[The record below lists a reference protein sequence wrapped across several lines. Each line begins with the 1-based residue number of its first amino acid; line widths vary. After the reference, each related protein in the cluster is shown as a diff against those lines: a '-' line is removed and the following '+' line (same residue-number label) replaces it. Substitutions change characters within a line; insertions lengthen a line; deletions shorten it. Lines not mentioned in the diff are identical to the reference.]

1 MNQFVIADAHAC
13 IGCRACEVA
22 CVLAHHHGDYPQGQ
36 QGFTPRIRV
45 LKEATLRSA
54 VLCRHCEDAPCV
66 RVCPTA
72 ALTQADER
80 ITLDETRCIGCKNCV
95 IACPFGAIV
104 MTPREDGAVAHKC
117 DLCAGVNDGQAC
129 VSACSTG
136 ALHLLDARAL
146 QAAQRQKQRRFAGAP
161 RPTVSSPSPISTA
174 RQQPRR
180 DAIKIALE
188 QRICGFDEIYQRFSP
203 QQTVQQGERCLRCS
217 EHAFCEWRCPL
228 HNNIPQ
234 LLTLAREGRILE
246 AAELSHRTSSL
257 PEVCGRVCPQDRLCE
272 GGCTLDEFGAVTI
285 GNIERYITD
294 TALEMGWRPD
304 LSQVV
309 PRPYRVAV
317 VGAGPA
323 GLGCADVL
331 ARHGVTTVVFD
342 RHPEIGGLLTFGIPA
357 FKLEKSVLSRRRELL
372 SAMGIEFRLNVEIG
386 EHISLGELLEEF
398 DAVFLGVG
406 TYQSMKAGLANEEAP
421 GVYQALPFLI
431 ANTKQLMGLPPLP
444 SEPYVNMA
452 GKRVVVLGGGDT
464 AMDCLRTS
472 VRHGASKVICAYR
485 RDEANMPGS
494 KKEVKNS
501 REEGVEFMFNVQ
513 PLSIELDAGGAVAG
527 IRLTRTEMG
536 APDASGRRRPTP
548 VPGSEFLLEADAII
562 MAFGFQPHPMP
573 WLAPQHVALDDWG
586 LIVAP
591 HQGNYPYQTSH
602 PRIFAGGDA
611 VRGAD
616 LVVTALAD
624 GRQAAL
630 SIIDALENASPS
642 HAERQEKH
650 S

>member
-1 MNQFVIADAHAC
+1 MNQFVIADANAC

-22 CVLAHHHGDYPQGQ
+22 CVLAHNQGGYPQEKQ
-36 QGFTPRIRV
+36 AFTPRIRV
-45 LKEATLRSA
+45 LKEEALHGA
-54 VLCRHCEDAPCV
+54 VLCRHCDDAPCV
-66 RVCPTA
+66 RACPTA
-72 ALTQADER
+72 ALTQADEN
-80 ITLDETRCIGCKNCV
+80 ITLDEARCIGCKNCV

-104 MTPREDGAVAHKC
+104 MTPRKNGAVAHKC

-129 VSACSTG
+129 VSACPTK
-136 ALHLLDARAL
+136 ALHLLDAAAL
-146 QAAQRQKQRRFAGAP
+146 QAVQRQKQQRFAGAP
-161 RPTVSSPSPISTA
+161 RTTTSSSPTLSLLH
-174 RQQPRR
+174 QQPRR
-180 DAIKIALE
+180 DAVKIALE
-188 QRICGFDEIYQRFSP
+188 QRTGGFDEIYRRFSP
-203 QQTVQQGERCLRCS
+203 QQAVQQSERCLHCS

-228 HNNIPQ
+228 HNNIPR
-234 LLTLAREGRILE
+234 LLTLAREGRIQE
-246 AAELSHRTSSL
+246 AVELSHRTSSL

-272 GGCTLDEFGAVTI
+272 GGCTLDEFGAVTV

-304 LSQVV
+304 LSQVT
-309 PRPYRVAV
+309 PQPYRVAV

-331 ARHGVTTVVFD
+331 ARHGIKAVVFD

-357 FKLEKSVLSRRRELL
+357 FKLEKSVLSRRREIF

-386 EHISLGELLEEF
+386 KQLSLGELLEEF

-406 TYQSMKAGLANEEAP
+406 TYQSMQAGLDNEDAP

-444 SEPYVNMA
+444 EEPYINMA

-513 PLSIELDAGGAVAG
+513 PLGIVLNTDGAVAG

-548 VPGSEFLLEADAII
+548 VSGSEFLLEADAII

-591 HQGNYPYQTSH
+591 NQGRYPYQTSH

-616 LVVTALAD
+616 LVVTAIAD

-630 SIIDALENASPS
+630 SIIGVLENALPA
-642 HAERQEKH
+642 HAGQQEKH
-650 S
+650 A